1 MHVRREFE
9 GLIYING
16 KELSDSLDEVWM
28 KTDDHGRFHF
38 YPKTDDFTVA
48 ALHPTGFGLAT
59 GVQLAK
65 GQAITLAP
73 WGQIEMKGNS
83 ETGISATRTGE
94 GKNPV
99 KINLQTFSHTGKY
112 RPHAGRSRLDP
123 ATDRKQNHWRHTG
136 RRRPRRDQSRHH
148 PTPDGRRASQARQR
162 RDAQAALT
170 ACGKRRT

>member
-1 MHVRREFE
+1 
-9 GLIYING
+9 
-16 KELSDSLDEVWM
+16 VWIR
-28 KTDDHGRFHF
+28 TDDHGRFHF
-38 YPKTDDFTVA
+38 YPKNDNFAVA

-99 KINLQTFSHTGKY
+99 KINLQAFSHTGHSV
-112 RPHAGRSRLDP
+112 PMPAGGVWIQRV
-123 ATDRKQNHWRHTG
+123 TDRRVTG
-136 RRRPRRDQSRHH
+136 DTLVVVGPGETKAVTIEPPPVAEKAKPVKDA
-148 PTPDGRRASQARQR
+148 TP
-162 RDAQAALT
+162 
-170 ACGKRRT
+170 KPH